1 MIRRLA
7 RSPPVRD
14 DAAHAQRVECGV
26 RAGPRRSGRGHGL
39 CPRRRDGAGQLD
51 RRGVGRPVHQ
61 GPAAHPEEGVDHLRH
76 RPAGV
81 SALVRRRRPCQRE
94 GLRVGRRLCRRRQA
108 GLRACG
114 RDVGA
119 GAVQRGHRPGPE
131 DVRRQPQRVL
141 HHRRT
146 QAGRRLLLAVLRR
159 HPGGRRAEVL
169 PRRGG
174 EGRRRP
180 QGPQARRAGRHHQ
193 LHRREGG
200 RPGRG
205 GLQQQRR
212 RQGGVVERSDRR
224 AGAGSADGVPG
235 PGRTRRRRHRRAVAG
250 RRREGRAVRHRARQ
264 GQPADGVRVQGR
276 RRAGYRRRTVQAAE
290 DVAHRRRQR
299 TGSVVTTA
307 ALDRVAYRQSRARRS
322 TLIALVSTVVFAAVL
337 LLAVTSSPG
346 WPRVR
351 ESFFNLRIGWDS
363 LPALLEGLWLNV
375 RVLIVCQ
382 ALILIFGLGLAAVRT
397 LRGPVWFPLRA
408 LATGYVDLFRGLPLL
423 ICLYLVGFGL
433 PGLRL
438 TGLPNDPVLLGGLA
452 LVLIYSAYVAEVFRA
467 GIESV
472 HPSQLAAAKSLGLN
486 HRRTMQLVVLPQA
499 TRRVTPA
506 LLNDFVALQKD
517 CGLISVLGAVDAV
530 RAAQIQA
537 ATTYNFTPYVVAGLL
552 FVALAIPS
560 ARLAD
565 WAANRVATRQG
576 AL

>member
-1 MIRRLA
+1 
-7 RSPPVRD
+7 
-14 DAAHAQRVECGV
+14 
-26 RAGPRRSGRGHGL
+26 
-39 CPRRRDGAGQLD
+39 
-51 RRGVGRPVHQ
+51 
-61 GPAAHPEEGVDHLRH
+61 
-76 RPAGV
+76 
-81 SALVRRRRPCQRE
+81 
-94 GLRVGRRLCRRRQA
+94 
-108 GLRACG
+108 
-114 RDVGA
+114 
-119 GAVQRGHRPGPE
+119 
-131 DVRRQPQRVL
+131 
-141 HHRRT
+141 
-146 QAGRRLLLAVLRR
+146 
-159 HPGGRRAEVL
+159 
-169 PRRGG
+169 
-174 EGRRRP
+174 
-180 QGPQARRAGRHHQ
+180 
-193 LHRREGG
+193 
-200 RPGRG
+200 
-205 GLQQQRR
+205 
-212 RQGGVVERSDRR
+212 
-224 AGAGSADGVPG
+224 
-235 PGRTRRRRHRRAVAG
+235 
-250 RRREGRAVRHRARQ
+250 
-264 GQPADGVRVQGR
+264 
-276 RRAGYRRRTVQAAE
+276 
-290 DVAHRRRQR
+290 
-299 TGSVVTTA
+299 VTTA

-337 LLAVTSSPG
+337 LLAVSSSPG

-351 ESFFNLRIGWDS
+351 ESFFNLRIGWES

-382 ALILIFGLGLAAVRT
+382 ILILIFGLGLAALRT

-438 TGLPNDPVLLGGLA
+438 SGLPNNPVLLGGLA

-472 HPSQLAAAKSLGLN
+472 HPSQLSAAKSLGLN

-565 WAANRVATRQG
+565 WAAKRVATRQG

>member
-1 MIRRLA
+1 M
-7 RSPPVRD
+7 
-14 DAAHAQRVECGV
+14 
-26 RAGPRRSGRGHGL
+26 
-39 CPRRRDGAGQLD
+39 
-51 RRGVGRPVHQ
+51 
-61 GPAAHPEEGVDHLRH
+61 
-76 RPAGV
+76 
-81 SALVRRRRPCQRE
+81 
-94 GLRVGRRLCRRRQA
+94 
-108 GLRACG
+108 
-114 RDVGA
+114 
-119 GAVQRGHRPGPE
+119 
-131 DVRRQPQRVL
+131 
-141 HHRRT
+141 
-146 QAGRRLLLAVLRR
+146 
-159 HPGGRRAEVL
+159 
-169 PRRGG
+169 
-174 EGRRRP
+174 
-180 QGPQARRAGRHHQ
+180 
-193 LHRREGG
+193 
-200 RPGRG
+200 
-205 GLQQQRR
+205 
-212 RQGGVVERSDRR
+212 
-224 AGAGSADGVPG
+224 
-235 PGRTRRRRHRRAVAG
+235 
-250 RRREGRAVRHRARQ
+250 
-264 GQPADGVRVQGR
+264 
-276 RRAGYRRRTVQAAE
+276 
-290 DVAHRRRQR
+290 
-299 TGSVVTTA
+299 TTA

-322 TLIALVSTVVFAAVL
+322 TLIALLSTVVFAAVL

-351 ESFFNLRIGWDS
+351 ESFFNLRIGWES

-382 ALILIFGLGLAAVRT
+382 VLILIFGLGLAALRT

-438 TGLPNDPVLLGGLA
+438 TGLPNNPVLLGGLA

-530 RAAQIQA
+530 RAAQISA

-565 WAANRVATRQG
+565 WAAKRVATRQG

>member
-1 MIRRLA
+1 M
-7 RSPPVRD
+7 
-14 DAAHAQRVECGV
+14 
-26 RAGPRRSGRGHGL
+26 
-39 CPRRRDGAGQLD
+39 
-51 RRGVGRPVHQ
+51 
-61 GPAAHPEEGVDHLRH
+61 
-76 RPAGV
+76 
-81 SALVRRRRPCQRE
+81 
-94 GLRVGRRLCRRRQA
+94 
-108 GLRACG
+108 
-114 RDVGA
+114 
-119 GAVQRGHRPGPE
+119 
-131 DVRRQPQRVL
+131 
-141 HHRRT
+141 
-146 QAGRRLLLAVLRR
+146 
-159 HPGGRRAEVL
+159 
-169 PRRGG
+169 
-174 EGRRRP
+174 
-180 QGPQARRAGRHHQ
+180 
-193 LHRREGG
+193 
-200 RPGRG
+200 
-205 GLQQQRR
+205 
-212 RQGGVVERSDRR
+212 
-224 AGAGSADGVPG
+224 
-235 PGRTRRRRHRRAVAG
+235 
-250 RRREGRAVRHRARQ
+250 
-264 GQPADGVRVQGR
+264 
-276 RRAGYRRRTVQAAE
+276 
-290 DVAHRRRQR
+290 
-299 TGSVVTTA
+299 TTA

-351 ESFFNLRIGWDS
+351 ESFFNLRIGWES

-382 ALILIFGLGLAAVRT
+382 VLILIFGLGLAAVRT

-438 TGLPNDPVLLGGLA
+438 TGLPTNPVLLGGLA

-530 RAAQIQA
+530 RAAQISA

-565 WAANRVATRQG
+565 WAAKRLATRQG